1 MKTLTKT
8 RPETNKLMNNSPSP
22 SKNKGK
28 KRKEKKKTDPKDV
41 WLGTCKKAR
50 DGIGFKV
57 KIEMDVNVP
66 PLGIPWTVMWC
77 LIAATVSSLL

>member
-1 MKTLTKT
+1 MT
-8 RPETNKLMNNSPSP
+8 
-22 SKNKGK
+22 
-28 KRKEKKKTDPKDV
+28 
-41 WLGTCKKAR
+41 GTCKKAR

-66 PLGIPWTVMWC
+66 PLGIPWTVMLC

>member
-1 MKTLTKT
+1 MQNLGG
-8 RPETNKLMNNSPSP
+8 KLNRVYYGQLENSQ
-22 SKNKGK
+22 
-28 KRKEKKKTDPKDV
+28 
-41 WLGTCKKAR
+41 CKKAR

-66 PLGIPWTVMWC
+66 PLGIPWTVILC

>member
-1 MKTLTKT
+1 MYYGQL
-8 RPETNKLMNNSPSP
+8 ENSQ
-22 SKNKGK
+22 
-28 KRKEKKKTDPKDV
+28 
-41 WLGTCKKAR
+41 CKKAR

-66 PLGIPWTVMWC
+66 PLGIPWTVILC

>member
-1 MKTLTKT
+1 
-8 RPETNKLMNNSPSP
+8 MNNSPSP
-22 SKNKGK
+22 SKNKEK
-28 KRKEKKKTDPKDV
+28 KRKEKTDSKDG
-41 WLGTCKKAR
+41 WSGTCKKAR

-66 PLGIPWTVMWC
+66 PWGIPWTVILC